1 MKAKKTDNGKI
12 TALYERLSRD
22 DDLTGDS
29 NSIINQNTVLISISS
44 KVKRLKRKSTFP
56 RPTPFL
62 FIIILE
68 GRREKND
75 PQYDDFIRNRITEL
89 RISKNISEHKMSLDL
104 DKNGLYIRGITSEL
118 ALPSLKSRKKNKRKK
133 KRKRRTSVKAKSH
146 GLHSPKGCGSW
157 LLFYFSTSA
166 LSAILIISES
176 SILLGSYSRT

>member
-1 MKAKKTDNGKI
+1 MI
-12 TALYERLSRD
+12 HSMM
-22 DDLTGDS
+22 
-29 NSIINQNTVLISISS
+29 IS
-44 KVKRLKRKSTFP
+44 FA
-56 RPTPFL
+56 
-62 FIIILE
+62 
-68 GRREKND
+68 
-75 PQYDDFIRNRITEL
+75 ITEL

-104 DKNGLYIRGITSEL
+104 DKNGLYIRGITSKL

>member
-1 MKAKKTDNGKI
+1 MI
-12 TALYERLSRD
+12 HSMM
-22 DDLTGDS
+22 
-29 NSIINQNTVLISISS
+29 IS
-44 KVKRLKRKSTFP
+44 FA
-56 RPTPFL
+56 
-62 FIIILE
+62 
-68 GRREKND
+68 
-75 PQYDDFIRNRITEL
+75 ITEL

>member
-1 MKAKKTDNGKI
+1 MI
-12 TALYERLSRD
+12 HSMM
-22 DDLTGDS
+22 
-29 NSIINQNTVLISISS
+29 IS
-44 KVKRLKRKSTFP
+44 FA
-56 RPTPFL
+56 
-62 FIIILE
+62 
-68 GRREKND
+68 
-75 PQYDDFIRNRITEL
+75 ITEL

-133 KRKRRTSVKAKSH
+133 NRKRRTSVKAKSH

>member
-1 MKAKKTDNGKI
+1 MI
-12 TALYERLSRD
+12 H
-22 DDLTGDS
+22 
-29 NSIINQNTVLISISS
+29 SIMIS
-44 KVKRLKRKSTFP
+44 FA
-56 RPTPFL
+56 
-62 FIIILE
+62 
-68 GRREKND
+68 
-75 PQYDDFIRNRITEL
+75 ITEL